1 MRAFVIEETDGVLF
15 CGVRERD
22 AAASDDGDVHVDV
35 EYSSVNFKDEMVASA
50 PSRVR
55 RVASLVGGVDAAGV
69 VTASASAELAVGQVV
84 AVHGGNLGV
93 GRDGGFATELFA
105 PPRYVSPLPA
115 PLSARDAMVI
125 GTAGFTAMAS
135 VLALEERGLKEGA
148 TVVVTGATGGVG
160 SQAVHYLA
168 LRGYRPVASTG
179 SRDHAVWLEQLGAV
193 EVIGRDEI
201 SARPE
206 RVLDTERWDGAVDC
220 VGGAT
225 LHSILR
231 SLKYGAAVAASG
243 LVASAELTTTI
254 YPFITR
260 GVALLGIDAVEATST
275 TRQRV
280 WRSLAD
286 LSPTI
291 DFAALTDSEV
301 TLDDLPRA
309 LEAVRTGVTRG
320 RILVR
325 TRPSSSEV

>member
-1 MRAFVIEETDGVLF
+1 
-15 CGVRERD
+15 
-22 AAASDDGDVHVDV
+22 
-35 EYSSVNFKDEMVASA
+35 
-50 PSRVR
+50 
-55 RVASLVGGVDAAGV
+55 
-69 VTASASAELAVGQVV
+69 
-84 AVHGGNLGV
+84 
-93 GRDGGFATELFA
+93 
-105 PPRYVSPLPA
+105 
-115 PLSARDAMVI
+115 MVI

-135 VLALEERGLKEGA
+135 VLALEGRGLKEGA